1 MYRKI
6 ILSIFTIVI
15 TSVSFACSC
24 AYSEE
29 FNLLDYDSYEYI
41 FEVKIESKYEF
52 KKDTVKSDKPKPP
65 SLCEFGL
72 LNGYN
77 ITMIEVFKGELEL
90 SEKIMGFPG
99 GSSCSWTPEIGVTY
113 IFYAN
118 SLNDVEA
125 CNRKL
130 IKKYDQESYENE
142 KSILQSLKTNPKEI
156 KIKSNEKALIEGK
169 CVEKKR
175 DGLWKIYS
183 TNEQNLVALVLKYT
197 NGQLISVEKEK
208 GYSEED
214 EWLHI
219 SFSYYLEQLKNKDEN
234 TTTPKKH

>member
-1 MYRKI
+1 MYIKI
-6 ILSIFTIVI
+6 ILSIFATLI
-15 TSVSFACSC
+15 TTVSFACSC
-24 AYSEE
+24 EYSEE
-29 FNLLDYDSYEYI
+29 FNLLDYDYYEYI

-52 KKDTVKSDKPKPP
+52 IKDTVKSDKPKPP
-65 SLCEFGL
+65 SQYEFGL

-77 ITMIEVFKGELEL
+77 ISMIEIFKGELEL
-90 SEKIMGFPG
+90 SEKIMGFPI

-118 SLNDVEA
+118 SLNGIES

-130 IKKYDQESYENE
+130 IKKYNKGIYENE
-142 KSILQSLKTNPKEI
+142 KSILQSLKSNPKEI

-169 CVEKKR
+169 YVGEKR
-175 DGLWKIYS
+175 EGIWKIYS
-183 TNEQNLVALVLKYT
+183 TNEQNSVALILNYT
-197 NGQLISVEKEK
+197 NGQIISIEKEN

-214 EWLHI
+214 KWLNI
-219 SFSYYLEQLKNKDEN
+219 SYSYYLEQVKNKNEN